1 MAVRALHSDP
11 TLGECSWLAT
21 SNCPIFR
28 STAVFP
34 SEAAQSP
41 WQSKVGVLDLAVSA
55 QGRICLMSSIYW
67 GVGKGSPVGLV
78 KTFSESHHSLRL
90 FLHNSLSFPRC
101 QSCIPFESSPHL
113 FLFPSH
119 LYPSQ
124 AFPPINLLCLTL
136 FWSLLLRRP
145 ELVYSLV
152 KHFVSLSSEHLQ
164 LFLIVSCLIA
174 PLTYLFNIS
183 LLPLPLTQHSKS
195 CLPLHSQC

>member
-90 FLHNSLSFPRC
+90 FLTQVYSPIFPISPLSFTG
-101 QSCIPFESSPHL
+101 ISP
-113 FLFPSH
+113 
-119 LYPSQ
+119 
-124 AFPPINLLCLTL
+124 NK
-136 FWSLLLRRP
+136 
-145 ELVYSLV
+145 SLV
-152 KHFVSLSSEHLQ
+152 PNPVLEFASQKTWTGVFSCKTLCFFIFRALTTIFNCIMFNCSAYL
-164 LFLIVSCLIA
+164 LI
-174 PLTYLFNIS
+174 
-183 LLPLPLTQHSKS
+183 
-195 CLPLHSQC
+195 